1 MADNTGRIDRDPVI
15 AKVKALKGEK
25 IELTCSDGTVKKV
38 ALAKAGNRWSKLVDV
53 LNSVD
58 WHFLEVQDK
67 DGALLGRVDND
78 DDSDEDEDLGD
89 DHDGGRCP
97 ACGRKPEVKVL
108 LEVMRAT
115 QRADGQNYKATL
127 EGFAKLVEQMGN
139 ANSHLSESYSQ
150 SMRLRSA
157 GEAAETAQGSPEF
170 AEMLKMAMM
179 LFAQGQR
186 PSNLPPGGK

>member
-15 AKVKALKGEK
+15 AKIKALKGEK

-58 WHFLEVQDK
+58 WHYLEVQDK
-67 DGALLGRVDND
+67 DGALLGRVEND
-78 DDSDEDEDLGD
+78 DDGDDGDLGD
-89 DHDGGRCP
+89 DDDDGRCP
-97 ACGRKPEVKVL
+97 ACGRKSEVKVL
-108 LEVMRAT
+108 LEVMRST

-157 GEAAETAQGSPEF
+157 GEAADVATGNPEF

-179 LFAQGQR
+179 LFAQGGR
-186 PSNLPPGGK
+186 PPLTPGGAK